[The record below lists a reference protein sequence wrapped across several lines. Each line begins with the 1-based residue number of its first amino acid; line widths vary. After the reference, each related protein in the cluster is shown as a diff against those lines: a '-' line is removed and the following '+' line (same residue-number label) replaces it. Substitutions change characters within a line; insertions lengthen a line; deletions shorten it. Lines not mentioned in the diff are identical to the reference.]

1 MVRKTKSM
9 NKKLIMVYNII
20 KGVNE
25 NDKEINI

>member
-20 KGVNE
+20 RIHRQVNT
-25 NDKEINI
+25 EIT